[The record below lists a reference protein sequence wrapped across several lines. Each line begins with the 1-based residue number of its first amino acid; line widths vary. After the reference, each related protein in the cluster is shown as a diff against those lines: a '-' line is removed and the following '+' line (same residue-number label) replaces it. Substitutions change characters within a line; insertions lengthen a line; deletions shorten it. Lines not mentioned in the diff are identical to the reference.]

1 MPALKLY
8 ADRPARFAGQL
19 AADVLFVCWILAW
32 VWIGNVVHD
41 GTMDLAGPGHQAVD
55 SATSLGGS
63 LADAGDTLSGLPV
76 VGDSVSTPF
85 DEASAASERL
95 ADAGRAEI
103 RAVERLALWLGLSIA
118 VIPILVVGSRYLPA
132 RVRFVREATAGQ
144 QFIDAEADLELFA
157 LRAITHQPMHVLAR
171 VTDDPVG
178 ALRDGDRAVI
188 ARLAD
193 LQLRAHGLRSAT
205 AVRA

>member
-1 MPALKLY
+1 MKLY
-8 ADRPARFAGQL
+8 ADTTTRFTSQL
-19 AADVLFVCWILAW
+19 LADALFICWVIAW
-32 VWIGNVVHD
+32 IWIGHVVHD
-41 GTMDLAGPGHQAVD
+41 GTMELAGPGQQTVD
-55 SATSLGGS
+55 SATSLAGS
-63 LADAGDTLSGLPV
+63 FTEAGDALGDVPV
-76 VGDSVSTPF
+76 VGDSASTPF
-85 DEASAASERL
+85 DKASEASAQL
-95 ADAGRAEI
+95 AEAGRAEI
-103 RAVERLALWLGLSIA
+103 RAVERLAFWLGLSIT
-118 VIPILVVGSRYLPA
+118 VIPILVVGSRYVPG

-144 QFIDAEADLELFA
+144 QFIDAQADLELFA

-193 LQLRAHGLRSAT
+193 LQLRAHGLRAAT